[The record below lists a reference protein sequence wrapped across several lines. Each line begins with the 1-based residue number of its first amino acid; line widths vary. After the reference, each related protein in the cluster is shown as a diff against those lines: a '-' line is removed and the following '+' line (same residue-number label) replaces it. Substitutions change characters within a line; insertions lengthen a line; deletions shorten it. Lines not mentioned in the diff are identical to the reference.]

1 MQRWGQ
7 TAAKVIRYRCVHCAK
22 SSTWKR
28 PDNHPQWFPVFLKYL
43 ISKTPLE
50 EVARLHKVS
59 SRTLMRAFEPYWM
72 VAPLPLPQVKSDVII
87 LDGTSLNGRTDTA
100 LIARSVVNVKS
111 WKFVYRENEA
121 SWTLLLNSISD
132 DALVVVCDGQKGL
145 IKAIYT
151 RWKDVKIQRCIKHV
165 KQGVLIKL
173 STHPK
178 TLAGQDLYQ
187 ISKDLTKVWTRRQK
201 RRWIRRFIKWQK
213 KYSSYLSQRSTGILP
228 SGRKHSWFTHKRL
241 RGASSLISGALPDLF
256 RYVGHYHIPRTT
268 NHLEGGINAR
278 IKELI
283 HSHRGLPLWKKQI
296 FVAYFLRTKQ
306 GRKPTRFVT

>member
-7 TAAKVIRYRCVHCAK
+7 TAAKKDRYRCVHCAK

-28 PDNHPQWFPVFLKYL
+28 SDNHPQWFPAFLKYL

-50 EVARLHKVS
+50 EVAQRHKVS

-72 VAPLPLPQVKSDVII
+72 VAPLPLPQVESDVII
-87 LDGTSLNGRTDTA
+87 LDGTSLNGRTDTT
-100 LIARSVVNVKS
+100 LIARSLVSVTS
-111 WKFVYRENEA
+111 WRFVYRENEA
-121 SWTLLLNSISD
+121 SWTPLLNSLPHTVLI
-132 DALVVVCDGQKGL
+132 VVCDGQKGL
-145 IKAIYT
+145 IKAVHS
-151 RWKDVKIQRCIKHV
+151 RWKEVKIQRCIKHV
-165 KQGVLIKL
+165 KQGVLTKL

-178 TLAGQDLYQ
+178 TQAGRALYQ
-187 ISKDLTKVWTRRQK
+187 ISKDLSKVWTRRQK
-201 RRWIRRFIKWQK
+201 RRWIKRFRQWQK
-213 KYSSYLSQRSTGILP
+213 KHSSFLNERSVGILP

-241 RGASSLISGALPDLF
+241 RGANSLISGALPDLF

-283 HSHRGLPLWKKQI
+283 HAHRGLPLWKKQI
-296 FVAYFLRTKQ
+296 LVAYFLRTKQ
-306 GRKPTRFVT
+306 GQKPTRFVI